1 MRKIVNPKQIQLF
14 DRFDSVL
21 TPKTRKR
28 LLDGWPGVFRHIILE
43 LMPVDAVSEHFD
55 PAMGRPTKEL
65 YSVAGLLLIQEFM
78 DWTKDETLDAYSFNM
93 NVHYA
98 LNLEP
103 VAHDISKRTLERYIN
118 LFEQDNLADIS
129 HLSVHKRLFYPFDSN
144 NYTKFNLN
152 YQDFSF
158 LRQLSC
164 GFIRK
169 TRFVGPRLLEIPASV
184 QTLTAI
190 VFIKSSF
197 SAILIISHTQ
207 LV

>member
-1 MRKIVNPKQIQLF
+1 M
-14 DRFDSVL
+14 VL
-21 TPKTRKR
+21 SLSGRNR
-28 LLDGWPGVFRHIILE
+28 LLWSLTKKMLPGISIFSFIYPFISVESEITNRFWYLLSLDDLKRFLITLFC
-43 LMPVDAVSEHFD
+43 LMS
-55 PAMGRPTKEL
+55 K
-65 YSVAGLLLIQEFM
+65 
-78 DWTKDETLDAYSFNM
+78 LDY
-93 NVHYA
+93 
-98 LNLEP
+98 
-103 VAHDISKRTLERYIN
+103 TG
-118 LFEQDNLADIS
+118 IS
-129 HLSVHKRLFYPFDSN
+129 HLSVHKTLFYPFNAN

-152 YQDFSF
+152 YQNFSF

-169 TRFVGPRLLEIPASV
+169 TRFVDPRLLEIPASA